1 MSIQQQQGDE
11 ERRRAEDEALERS
24 LRISAGAEA
33 GIRRDQAQRLYGGAT
48 LDLAPDGRPLYIGT
62 QAYEQWVTADKS
74 EDKK

>member
-1 MSIQQQQGDE
+1 MNQQAQQEE

-48 LDLAPDGRPLYIGT
+48 LDLAPDGRPLMINNVPY
-62 QAYEQWVTADKS
+62 AEWCKPKDNK
-74 EDKK
+74 